1 MPVFTDTSRSPRP
14 GEVNGKE
21 YNFVSREL
29 MEEQIARGEFL
40 EFGEY
45 KGNLYGT
52 SLESVKSIIRSGL
65 TCIINP
71 HYQALKM
78 LRTPDIKPY
87 VIYIKPPPFDLLKS
101 TRNAAFAMS
110 TFDETNSR
118 GFTDDEFNE
127 ILRSSKRIEFL
138 YDHWFDETIVNDD
151 FKMALEQLLEAD
163 HKLKTEPL
171 WAPAAWLL

>member
-1 MPVFTDTSRSPRP
+1 MNFIDTSRSPRP

-21 YNFVSREL
+21 YNFVPREL

-71 HYQALKM
+71 HYQVKFK
-78 LRTPDIKPY
+78 ICIFIII
-87 VIYIKPPPFDLLKS
+87 VIF
-101 TRNAAFAMS
+101 
-110 TFDETNSR
+110 
-118 GFTDDEFNE
+118 GF
-127 ILRSSKRIEFL
+127 
-138 YDHWFDETIVNDD
+138 
-151 FKMALEQLLEAD
+151 
-163 HKLKTEPL
+163 
-171 WAPAAWLL
+171 

>member
-1 MPVFTDTSRSPRP
+1 MYSKINKSFIEFYFIESLVDTSRSPRP

-71 HYQALKM
+71 HYQ
-78 LRTPDIKPY
+78 
-87 VIYIKPPPFDLLKS
+87 V
-101 TRNAAFAMS
+101 
-110 TFDETNSR
+110 E
-118 GFTDDEFNE
+118 
-127 ILRSSKRIEFL
+127 
-138 YDHWFDETIVNDD
+138 
-151 FKMALEQLLEAD
+151 
-163 HKLKTEPL
+163 
-171 WAPAAWLL
+171 

>member
-1 MPVFTDTSRSPRP
+1 MHGKINKSFIELLVDTSRSPRP

-71 HYQALKM
+71 HYQ
-78 LRTPDIKPY
+78 
-87 VIYIKPPPFDLLKS
+87 V
-101 TRNAAFAMS
+101 
-110 TFDETNSR
+110 
-118 GFTDDEFNE
+118 G
-127 ILRSSKRIEFL
+127 
-138 YDHWFDETIVNDD
+138 
-151 FKMALEQLLEAD
+151 
-163 HKLKTEPL
+163 
-171 WAPAAWLL
+171 

>member
-1 MPVFTDTSRSPRP
+1 MPTQIKKYTIKDNKLFSDTSRSSRP
-14 GEVNGKE
+14 GEVDGKE

-71 HYQALKM
+71 HYQVE
-78 LRTPDIKPY
+78 Y
-87 VIYIKPPPFDLLKS
+87 
-101 TRNAAFAMS
+101 
-110 TFDETNSR
+110 
-118 GFTDDEFNE
+118 
-127 ILRSSKRIEFL
+127 
-138 YDHWFDETIVNDD
+138 
-151 FKMALEQLLEAD
+151 
-163 HKLKTEPL
+163 
-171 WAPAAWLL
+171 